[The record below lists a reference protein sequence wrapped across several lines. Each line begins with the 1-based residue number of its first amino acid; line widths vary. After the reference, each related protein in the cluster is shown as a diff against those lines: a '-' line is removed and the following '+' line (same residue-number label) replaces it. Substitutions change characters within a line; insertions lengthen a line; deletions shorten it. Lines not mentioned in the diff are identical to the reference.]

1 VEEAIVY
8 DNEGEVE
15 EGEEQAVWTIQTAI
29 IFGHKKG
36 WPPKWSPDFLE

>member
-15 EGEEQAVWTIQTAI
+15 EGEEQTIWTIQTAI
-29 IFGHKKG
+29 IFWHKKG
-36 WPPKWSPDFLE
+36 WHPKMSPDFLE